1 MPSYQLYNLVAQSMS
16 VLFVF
21 AFGACVGSLTNVL
34 VYRLPLGMSAVTP
47 PSRCPACSTKLTW
60 RENIPIFGW
69 LFLRGRCR
77 FCKSSIS
84 PEYPLVEAFVA
95 LLFAAF
101 FVIYYTIP
109 ADAQWLG
116 IAWGQISPEW
126 ARADSFDTWPRTTWP
141 IFIVLLVLLGAL
153 TAMTIVDAKTF
164 TIPLELPWFATAT
177 ALLFHVGY
185 AAYLTWTGGSLARTA
200 PGTAWSIPLPGWSP
214 SGLVRPGPAS
224 WWLGA
229 TFAATVGLIIS
240 NFLLYLKLIPRSFAD
255 YPEWEQSA
263 IAAAA
268 PAAAPLPSDDRAS
281 PADSTNATTPA
292 ANALASPD
300 ADHSAAWR
308 GLRAAL
314 LAFGVLVILTGAG
327 KYLGPASGGVAP
339 PWIGFLLGF
348 LSLPLVYA
356 IAVRAM
362 ERSPAAPHLPPVPTI
377 THPAGDGTSPSA
389 NQPPVDVPITTPRL
403 ASAPESLPP
412 DMWIQYPH
420 ARREMFR
427 ELIFLAPCIG
437 LGLLGAS
444 LAANWAGPWTFSPN
458 LGAAV
463 PALSAP
469 VWLDVS
475 AGVLMGYLIGGGVV
489 WAIRILGSLVFGKE
503 AMGLGDVHMMAAVGA
518 CLGWIDPVLAF
529 FGAAFL
535 GVGWFLLSLVFGK
548 GIKRALPFGP
558 FLAVGTML
566 VWFAKPVIEHLITQ
580 LTKAQLPINLP

>member
-1 MPSYQLYNLVAQSMS
+1 MPAVLAMERYELYMLLGELIKV
-16 VLFVF
+16 VWVF
-21 AFGACVGSLTNVL
+21 AFGACIGSLTNVL
-34 VYRLPLGMSAVTP
+34 VYRIPLGLDVVSP
-47 PSRCPACSTKLTW
+47 PSRCPSCETRLTW

-69 LFLRGRCR
+69 LLLRGKCR
-77 FCKSSIS
+77 FCRS
-84 PEYPLVEAFVA
+84 PVSAEYPIVEAVVA
-95 LLFAAF
+95 LLWVVTYLALYSDGRFLGINFAA
-101 FVIYYTIP
+101 I
-109 ADAQWLG
+109 Q
-116 IAWGQISPEW
+116 PEW
-126 ARADSFDTWPRTTWP
+126 GRSGFVETWP
-141 IFIVLLVLLGAL
+141 IFLVVLTLFSCLV
-153 TAMTIVDAKTF
+153 AMTLVDAKTF
-164 TIPLELPWFATAT
+164 QIPL
-177 ALLFHVGY
+177 V
-185 AAYLTWTGGSLARTA
+185 LTWVPALAGLIIHPVFALWVQFKSPIGRLAYTA
-200 PGTAWSIPLPGWSP
+200 PGYDWAIASPGPHGWLWIGGSIGATA
-214 SGLVRPGPAS
+214 GLVLANLLLAKGVIRRSFLDYDGWEKSA
-224 WWLGA
+224 LA
-229 TFAATVGLIIS
+229 AAKATVPDAT
-240 NFLLYLKLIPRSFAD
+240 IP
-255 YPEWEQSA
+255 
-263 IAAAA
+263 
-268 PAAAPLPSDDRAS
+268 
-281 PADSTNATTPA
+281 PADLAGTIPA
-292 ANALASPD
+292 QP
-300 ADHSAAWR
+300 
-308 GLRAAL
+308 
-314 LAFGVLVILTGAG
+314 
-327 KYLGPASGGVAP
+327 PAP
-339 PWIGFLLGF
+339 P
-348 LSLPLVYA
+348 
-356 IAVRAM
+356 
-362 ERSPAAPHLPPVPTI
+362 T
-377 THPAGDGTSPSA
+377 
-389 NQPPVDVPITTPRL
+389 
-403 ASAPESLPP
+403 